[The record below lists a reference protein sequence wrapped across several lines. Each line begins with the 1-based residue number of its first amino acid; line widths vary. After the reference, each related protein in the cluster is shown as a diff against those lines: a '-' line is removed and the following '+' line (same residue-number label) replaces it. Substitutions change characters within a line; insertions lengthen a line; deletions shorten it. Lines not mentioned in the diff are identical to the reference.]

1 MMQRLAGGLVG
12 GNERERAGGK
22 LLELADRDDGT
33 EQPTPSSQGH
43 EREDEVMEDAEEGV
57 DAAMASVITQ
67 VTARDQQAG
76 ALPPPPAQYADGVA
90 GEEGGEMRPNWKN
103 KFRYGGRG
111 REDWGEVHVVE
122 GGGRLMTAAA
132 CDSMILLGDWPGPF
146 RTLVAACCLL
156 RRVWYSHSSTAA
168 ATFPVPVP
176 RRSIF
181 CCLAPSQ
188 GEQYVRQDE
197 GPVVIRPIAPQP
209 PAWAEPVLG
218 PQLPQ
223 DAGKKTLVLDLGE
236 RGAGG

>member
-76 ALPPPPAQYADGVA
+76 ALPPPPAQYADGLA

-103 KFRYGGRG
+103 KFRCGGRG

-132 CDSMILLGDWPGPF
+132 CDSMILLGNWPGPF
-146 RTLVAACCLL
+146 RTLVAAC
-156 RRVWYSHSSTAA
+156 
-168 ATFPVPVP
+168 
-176 RRSIF
+176 
-181 CCLAPSQ
+181 
-188 GEQYVRQDE
+188 
-197 GPVVIRPIAPQP
+197 
-209 PAWAEPVLG
+209 
-218 PQLPQ
+218 
-223 DAGKKTLVLDLGE
+223 
-236 RGAGG
+236 